1 VVDRVVREVLVDG
14 GDINRGDDRV
24 LGQVQLG
31 VLGGELVVDVKGVH
45 FRLFVWFGFVCNS
58 STMWIQIYVF
68 RFSVKKDFNF
78 SATPKGLPKN
88 TFPPK
93 YKYFVVQQFLG
104 PLKGPRNTFP

>member
-1 VVDRVVREVLVDG
+1 VVDRVVREVLVDC

-58 STMWIQIYVF
+58 STMWFKIYVF

-78 SATPKGLPKN
+78 SRGNL
-88 TFPPK
+88 
-93 YKYFVVQQFLG
+93 
-104 PLKGPRNTFP
+104 